1 MIKWNGNMEKKA
13 KLCYMETSNFVIYIK
28 TENIHIDFATD
39 TEARL
44 YSSNSELDRPFPKGK
59 NGKLN

>member
-1 MIKWNGNMEKKA
+1 
-13 KLCYMETSNFVIYIK
+13 METSSFVIVIK
-28 TENIHIDFATD
+28 TENIYVDFATD
-39 TEARL
+39 TEPRL